1 MVSFNFLAQQPIDEF
16 ILQEN
21 SKASKM
27 SARLRNTA
35 SMKISYELS
44 RKIKEKEQ
52 RARLDKVLAAAD
64 VKLKTD
70 VEILKKRE
78 QEKKEKAQESLAN
91 AQKAERI
98 A

>member
-1 MVSFNFLAQQPIDEF
+1 
-16 ILQEN
+16 
-21 SKASKM
+21 M
-27 SARLRNTA
+27 SQRLRNTA
-35 SMKISYELS
+35 SMKISHELS

-78 QEKKEKAQESLAN
+78 QEKKDKAQESLAN
-91 AQKAERI
+91 AAKAERI

>member
-1 MVSFNFLAQQPIDEF
+1 
-16 ILQEN
+16 
-21 SKASKM
+21 
-27 SARLRNTA
+27 
-35 SMKISYELS
+35 MKISHELS

-78 QEKKEKAQESLAN
+78 QEKKDKAQESLAN
-91 AQKAERI
+91 AAKAERI

>member
-1 MVSFNFLAQQPIDEF
+1 
-16 ILQEN
+16 
-21 SKASKM
+21 M
-27 SARLRNTA
+27 SQRLRNTA

-78 QEKKEKAQESLAN
+78 QEKKDKAQESLAN
-91 AQKAERI
+91 AAKAERI

>member
-1 MVSFNFLAQQPIDEF
+1 
-16 ILQEN
+16 
-21 SKASKM
+21 
-27 SARLRNTA
+27 
-35 SMKISYELS
+35 MKISYELS

-78 QEKKEKAQESLAN
+78 QEKKDKAQESLAN
-91 AQKAERI
+91 AAKAERI

>member
-1 MVSFNFLAQQPIDEF
+1 
-16 ILQEN
+16 
-21 SKASKM
+21 M

-35 SMKISYELS
+35 SMKISYELT
-44 RKIKEKEQ
+44 RKIKDKEQ

-64 VKLKTD
+64 VKVKTD